1 MVIRKKMIKYLK
13 VLLLI
18 VLACLDIRLV
28 NDYLSEI
35 LSMLLF
41 AALIFVAL
49 KKWIE
54 HEEAKDSKN
63 IDDMK
68 K

>member
-1 MVIRKKMIKYLK
+1 MIKYLK